1 MAQES
6 KMLITEEGTFDFT
19 AYSWDD
25 RVFSDLL
32 VRENAINSDQ
42 AMDISRSLREE
53 IRKMQI
59 QMITIPLLER
69 IIEAKLLEYGLTK
82 SSPIRLD
89 SSMFI

>member
-1 MAQES
+1 MSRIKTFQPSTHLKRRLFFRRMAMAQES

-42 AMDISRSLREE
+42 AMDISRSLRE
-53 IRKMQI
+53 
-59 QMITIPLLER
+59 
-69 IIEAKLLEYGLTK
+69 
-82 SSPIRLD
+82 D
-89 SSMFI
+89 